1 MVEIEVVDLETI
13 DDGPEPEP
21 VPASESEPEPES
33 KSEPPPDSEPES
45 EPEPQPED
53 VEVVTGHDVPQ
64 PVAEVFVVTGEPTG
78 ADDQVRPPESAEPVD
93 PLPTMVDLD
102 RVASELDDIDARL
115 ASLDEQRP

>member
-21 VPASESEPEPES
+21 MPAS
-33 KSEPPPDSEPES
+33 ES

-53 VEVVTGHDVPQ
+53 VEVETGNDVSP

-78 ADDQVRPPESAEPVD
+78 ADPVRPPESSEPVD

>member
-21 VPASESEPEPES
+21 VPASESTSEPEPES
-33 KSEPPPDSEPES
+33 ES
-45 EPEPQPED
+45 EPEPQPGD
-53 VEVVTGHDVPQ
+53 VEAVTGNDVSP

-78 ADDQVRPPESAEPVD
+78 ADPVRPPESAEPVD

>member
-33 KSEPPPDSEPES
+33 KSEPEPEPES

-53 VEVVTGHDVPQ
+53 VEAVTGNDVPQ

-78 ADDQVRPPESAEPVD
+78 ADPVRPPESSEPVD

>member
-21 VPASESEPEPES
+21 VPASE
-33 KSEPPPDSEPES
+33 SEPPPDSEPES

-78 ADDQVRPPESAEPVD
+78 ADSVRPPESSEPVD